1 MEDAKKVLLLCATPD
16 GVLRA
21 KSNLSPHEFEFVEKT
36 YFQHQKHDNLMIYLE
51 QDIKTKDC
59 DGLFAQVIVISE
71 FQNF

>member
-1 MEDAKKVLLLCATPD
+1 MKAAKKVLLLCATPD

-21 KSNLSPHEFEFVEKT
+21 KKNLMQNEFEFVEET
-36 YFQHQKHDNLMIYLE
+36 YFQRQKHENLMIYLE

-59 DGLFAQVIVISE
+59 NGLFAQVIVILE